1 MTFQHLSPPS
11 GPTWALGVGRVWE
24 ASHAPPP
31 RDTLSRGLAQRQRE
45 SMKDCLDGPWSQL
58 TS

>member
-1 MTFQHLSPPS
+1 MTFQHLSPLS

-31 RDTLSRGLAQRQRE
+31 RDTLSRGLAQQQRE
-45 SMKDCLDGPWSQL
+45 SMKDCLDGPWS
-58 TS
+58 